1 MKEEVIAIYDIGKTN
16 KKLLLFDMDLN
27 QISEEEVIF
36 DEIRD
41 DDGFECDDI
50 EKIESWIRKSS
61 SDLARSEKYNLRAV
75 NFATYGATL
84 VYLDAHGRRLTPL
97 YNYLKPLDDEISE
110 YLYSRYGGRDE
121 FSRQTASPALGMLNS
136 GLQVL
141 WLKFK
146 KPDVFA
152 RVRKILHFP
161 QYLAY
166 LLTGQAVSEHTSIGC
181 HTAMW
186 DFDNMQ
192 YHIWLAD
199 EGIILPQ
206 PVEVETH
213 TETVISGTKVMVGT
227 GLHDSSASLVPYFNA
242 GTARFLLVST
252 GTWCIN
258 MNPFNEEIL
267 TAEELS
273 RDCLCYLSITKKP
286 VKSSRLFLG
295 HMHDAAVKIMSEY
308 FKIHENSFRLVKPDT
323 RLLNKI
329 IPKYESEAIF
339 IDTSASVPSLIED
352 PELFV
357 FDNFIEGYH
366 KLMIELSDLAVQAI
380 QLVIPENDDIEV
392 IYLTGGFSKNPLFIR
407 LVASSFPDKKVYTS
421 EISNAT
427 ALGAAL
433 ITLGSLPAGS
443 KASPDIGLIEVKY

>member
-16 KKLLLFDMDLN
+16 KNLLLFDMDLN
-27 QISEEEVIF
+27 RLSEEEEIF
-36 DEIRD
+36 DEVKD

-50 EKIESWIRKSS
+50 EKIESWIRKSCS
-61 SDLARSEKYNLRAV
+61 ELAKSDKYDLRAV
-75 NFATYGATL
+75 NIATYGATL
-84 VYLDAHGRRLTPL
+84 VYLDTHGRRLTPL
-97 YNYLKPLDDEISE
+97 YNYLKPIDEAIPE
-110 YLYSRYGGRDE
+110 YLYSKYGGRDE

-141 WLKFK
+141 WLKLK
-146 KPDVFA
+146 KPDIFA
-152 RVRKILHFP
+152 KVKHILHFP
-161 QYLAY
+161 QYLSY
-166 LLTGQAVSEHTSIGC
+166 LLTGKIASEHTSIGC

-192 YHIWLAD
+192 YHKWLAD
-199 EGIILPQ
+199 EGIQLPEPL
-206 PVEVETH
+206 PVDTH
-213 TETVISGTKVMVGT
+213 TETVISGKKILVGT
-227 GLHDSSASLVPYFNA
+227 GLHDSSASLAPYFNT
-242 GTARFLLVST
+242 GPSRFLLVST

-273 RDCLCYLSITKKP
+273 RDCLCYLSITKNP

-295 HMHDAAVKIMSEY
+295 HLHDAAVKTMSEY

-323 RLLNKI
+323 KLLNKI
-329 IPKYESEAIF
+329 IAKYESEAVF
-339 IDTSASVPSLIED
+339 IDSSNMVPALVED

-366 KLMIELSDLAVQAI
+366 KLMIELSDLTVQAV
-380 QLVIPENDDIEV
+380 QLVIPENDDIEI
-392 IYLTGGFSKNPLFIR
+392 IYITGGFSKNPLFIR
-407 LVASSFPDKKVYTS
+407 LVASSFPDKKVFTS
-421 EISNAT
+421 EIGNAT

-433 ITLGSLPAGS
+433 ITISSLSADS
-443 KASPDIGLIEVKY
+443 QVTPDIGLIEVKY